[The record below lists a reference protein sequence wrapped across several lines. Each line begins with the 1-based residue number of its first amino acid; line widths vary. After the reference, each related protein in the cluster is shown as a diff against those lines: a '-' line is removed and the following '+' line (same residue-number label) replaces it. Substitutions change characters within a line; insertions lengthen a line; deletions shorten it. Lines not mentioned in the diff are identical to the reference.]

1 VGIALL
7 LLHRT
12 AGSLC
17 RLGAYSKAAVFL
29 CSYRRLASRAHSPPR
44 VSKHDLQRIGR
55 LDIHRTSR
63 ARMGRGTV
71 CAMEESVVATLHHAG
86 VRLRYLGDGLGENLG
101 VDDRCELAEHRDG
114 TSSARCAACVS
125 VTPTP
130 PTLPCAQAE
139 KAVDRPFLDQESGPA
154 GCGAR
159 EPFAWG
165 AREPKSMLGD
175 VTFDPALAKCA
186 FYPSW
191 AESAF
196 YPSTSG
202 RSPPADLCGL
212 GKASSATLNALEKA
226 CSHCRLIVGF
236 NTFTRPV

>member
-1 VGIALL
+1 MRIALL

-17 RLGAYSKAAVFL
+17 RLGAYSKAVFL

-55 LDIHRTSR
+55 LDVHRTPR

-86 VRLRYLGDGLGENLG
+86 VRLRHLGDGLGENLG

-175 VTFDPALAKCA
+175 VTFDTALAKCA
-186 FYPSW
+186 FSYSPT
-191 AESAF
+191 
-196 YPSTSG
+196 PG
-202 RSPPADLCGL
+202 RSPAESMCGL
-212 GKASSATLNALEKA
+212 GNARSATMDALKKA
-226 CSHCRLIVGF
+226 QGC
-236 NTFTRPV
+236 TAW

>member
-1 VGIALL
+1 MGIALL

-130 PTLPCAQAE
+130 PPCPAH
-139 KAVDRPFLDQESGPA
+139 RPRRLSTGPSWIRNRGRRDA
-154 GCGAR
+154 ARVSLLRGAR
-159 EPFAWG
+159 ASPRAC
-165 AREPKSMLGD
+165 LG
-175 VTFDPALAKCA
+175 
-186 FYPSW
+186 
-191 AESAF
+191 
-196 YPSTSG
+196 TS
-202 RSPPADLCGL
+202 
-212 GKASSATLNALEKA
+212 
-226 CSHCRLIVGF
+226 RL
-236 NTFTRPV
+236 TRPWRSAPSIRRGRRAPSIRRRLAGLRQRTCAAWARRALRL